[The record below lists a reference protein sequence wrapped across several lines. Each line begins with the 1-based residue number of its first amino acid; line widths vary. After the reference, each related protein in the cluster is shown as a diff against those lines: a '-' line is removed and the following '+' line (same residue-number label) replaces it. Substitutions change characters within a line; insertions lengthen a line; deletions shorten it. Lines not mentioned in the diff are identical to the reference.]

1 MKPCWRSFH
10 RTERKAAA
18 LVSLVMTRP
27 PPACVVATPGP
38 PSPALAGRG
47 ELTRSVPRQ
56 SLRVRNRDPVTQ
68 ILRKAVQLSQ
78 EGTTA
83 LLEVK
88 AIPQVE
94 PPEWG
99 GSEVRLRISTLR
111 SSSTP
116 HRAVT
121 VRGLH

>member
-27 PPACVVATPGP
+27 PPACVVASPGP
-38 PSPALAGRG
+38 PSPALADRG
-47 ELTRSVPRQ
+47 G
-56 SLRVRNRDPVTQ
+56 LRDPCLCPLNAKAYGSPVTQ
-68 ILRKAVQLSQ
+68 ILRKAVRLSR

-88 AIPQVE
+88 ANPQVE
-94 PPEWG
+94 PLER
-99 GSEVRLRISTLR
+99 VDQRCT
-111 SSSTP
+111 
-116 HRAVT
+116 
-121 VRGLH
+121 

>member
-78 EGTTA
+78 EGTTG
-83 LLEVK
+83 
-88 AIPQVE
+88 
-94 PPEWG
+94 G
-99 GSEVRLRISTLR
+99 GSEVHLRISLR